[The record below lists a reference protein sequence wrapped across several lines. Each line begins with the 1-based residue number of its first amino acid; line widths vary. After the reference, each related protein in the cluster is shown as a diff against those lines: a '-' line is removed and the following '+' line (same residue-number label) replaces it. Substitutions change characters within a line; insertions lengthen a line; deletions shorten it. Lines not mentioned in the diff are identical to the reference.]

1 MGAVMAI
8 VMLGFMWSM
17 YPGTRRKIAVM
28 AGAFVVAVGLLA
40 LNRSQRLIDDVAFMQ
55 AMIPHHSVAINN
67 ARKARI
73 ADPRVRKLADQIIS
87 SQVREIREMKL
98 LVEDIERR
106 GTRGSR
112 VLRAQVAGVT
122 PAMQDE
128 IEKAVR

>member
-112 VLRAQVAGVT
+112 VLPAQVAGVT